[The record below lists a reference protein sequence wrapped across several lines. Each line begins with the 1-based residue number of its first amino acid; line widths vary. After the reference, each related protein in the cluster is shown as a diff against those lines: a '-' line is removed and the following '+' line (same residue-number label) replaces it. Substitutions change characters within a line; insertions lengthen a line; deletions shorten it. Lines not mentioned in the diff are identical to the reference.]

1 MYKNVVHFHTPS
13 LLLPWSHLLCPPL
26 DPLLTYLPLSCQ
38 SSMPL
43 PTLCLFNKTHK
54 NFSPLVHLLLPNIP
68 DLPPHVPLIKCPSF
82 TFPRPFPQNVH
93 FYSPP
98 LRRLFV
104 PRILSL
110 SIKTT
115 SVTSHIPL
123 SHISP
128 TYLPHI
134 PLHQCLPL
142 MSLSHIF
149 LFPMYSSSCPLT

>member
-1 MYKNVVHFHTPS
+1 MPGGQRRLNESWKTTLGS
-13 LLLPWSHLLCPPL
+13 
-26 DPLLTYLPLSCQ
+26 TYLPLSCQ

-43 PTLCLFNKTHK
+43 RTLCLFNKTHK

-98 LRRLFV
+98 LCSLFV
-104 PRILSL
+104 PESCLCPSRPHPSPLTSL
-110 SIKTT
+110 F
-115 SVTSHIPL
+115 L
-123 SHISP
+123 

-134 PLHQCLPL
+134 
-142 MSLSHIF
+142 SLIS
-149 LFPMYSSSCPLT
+149 LCTSAYPSCPSLTYSFFPCIPLPVP